1 MKQTIALLLCCLL
14 LSGCRQEPE
23 IKDYTDDVLGI
34 WYAVEYD
41 ECVEFLADGTVEDTY
56 NGTTPRGFWK
66 LDNETALL
74 WINFGDDI
82 FSIRISDMGGKSHF
96 WTTTVP
102 WFGKPIGMLQG
113 RHIWQE
119 KLQIDR
125 ACQVAVSPFKNILLN
140 ANNSY

>member
-14 LSGCRQEPE
+14 LSGCWQEPE

-56 NGTTPRGFWK
+56 NGTTTRGFWK

-82 FSIRISDMGGKSHF
+82 FSIRISDMEGKI
-96 WTTTVP
+96 TLLDNNGTLVREADRDAAREAYLA
-102 WFGKPIGMLQG
+102 GKTA
-113 RHIWQE
+113 
-119 KLQIDR
+119 D
-125 ACQVAVSPFKNILLN
+125 
-140 ANNSY
+140 